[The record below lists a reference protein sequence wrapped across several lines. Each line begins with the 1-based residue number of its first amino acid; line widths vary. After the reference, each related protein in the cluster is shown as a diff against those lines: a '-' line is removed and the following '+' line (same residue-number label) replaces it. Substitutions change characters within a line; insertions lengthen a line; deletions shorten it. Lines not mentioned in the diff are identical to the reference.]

1 MLQTLLNMEPETLG
15 NTLKFS
21 LIHSLTETTQLH
33 SIQAAE
39 VFRFLFFVFVFF
51 FNKETVKHLKLL
63 ESSVTKDI
71 EITQQ

>member
-39 VFRFLFFVFVFF
+39 VFCFLFLFFF
-51 FNKETVKHLKLL
+51 FNKETVKHFKLL

>member
-1 MLQTLLNMEPETLG
+1 MLQTLLNMEPGTLG

-39 VFRFLFFVFVFF
+39 VFFFL
-51 FNKETVKHLKLL
+51 NKETVKYLKLL

-71 EITQQ
+71 EINQQ

>member
-1 MLQTLLNMEPETLG
+1 MLQTLLNMEPGTLG

-39 VFRFLFFVFVFF
+39 VFFF
-51 FNKETVKHLKLL
+51 FLNKETVKYLKLL